1 MKKKPIITISMIGIC
16 LIAFALQMLSRYL
29 YGRDVVIFLFA
40 KDNAYILDG
49 EFWRFATANFLHV
62 NWIHL
67 SLNLSALW
75 VIGKVLEIEMG
86 WLKFFILCA
95 GSGLCGII
103 TSFLFVPEVTIG
115 ASAIG
120 YGLWGAVILAIFRS
134 NWKSRHSAL
143 ILQISFLIGSL
154 ALGFFLPFDNYAH
167 LGGLLFGVVF
177 EALFCDADMFSIPYI
192 SEPRSPSG
200 QV

>member
-29 YGRDVVIFLFA
+29 YGRDVLIYLFA
-40 KDNAYILDG
+40 KNNACILNG

-62 NWIHL
+62 NWNHL
-67 SLNLSALW
+67 LLNLTSLW
-75 VIGKVLEIEMG
+75 VLGKMLEKEMG
-86 WLKFFILCA
+86 WLKFIILCA
-95 GSGLCGII
+95 GSGLCGIMA
-103 TSFLFVPEVTIG
+103 SFLFIPEVTIG

-120 YGLWGAVILAIFRS
+120 YGLWGAMILAIFRS
-134 NWKSRHSAL
+134 KWQGKRTVL
-143 ILQISFLIGSL
+143 IVNILLLIFSL

-177 EALFCDADMFSIPYI
+177 EAMFCDADMF
-192 SEPRSPSG
+192 
-200 QV
+200 